1 MTTSA
6 GAEANALQRECWNSA
21 VAAKWVRHQ
30 AVMDELLAE
39 VTERL
44 MAAAAPRP
52 GHSVLDVGCG
62 AGAVLLE
69 VARRVGPEG
78 RVLGLD
84 LSAPLLERARER
96 LRDEGLERVALVE
109 ADAQTAPLEPAGFD
123 LVVSRFGV
131 MFFADPVAAF
141 GNLRAALRPGGRI
154 AFASWAE
161 MDANPWFAAPRRAAV
176 DRLGEPAPVAPRAPG
191 PFAFAE
197 VPYVTEI
204 LTSAGFAD
212 VLVARERVALRHPGG
227 AAEAAKLGCDL
238 GPAASIL
245 REHGGTE
252 DDAAAIAEAI
262 AAAFAPFAAGPG
274 VAIPAVVNIAQA
286 QRG

>member
-1 MTTSA
+1 MTDTA
-6 GAEANALQRECWNSA
+6 GAEANAVQRECWNSA

-30 AVMDELLAE
+30 AVMDGLLAE

-62 AGAVLLE
+62 AGTVTLE
-69 VARRVGPEG
+69 AARRVGPEG

-96 LRDEGLERVALVE
+96 LRDEGLERVALLE

-154 AFASWAE
+154 AFAAWAE
-161 MDANPWFAAPRRAAV
+161 LDANPWFAVPRRAAV
-176 DRLGEPAPVAPRAPG
+176 DRLGEPAPAAPRSPG

-197 VPYVTEI
+197 APYVMEI

-212 VLVARERVALRHPGG
+212 VLVERERVALRHPGG
-227 AAEAAKLGCDL
+227 AAEAAKLACDL
-238 GPAASIL
+238 GPTAGIL
-245 REHGGTE
+245 RELEGTQ
-252 DDAAAIAEAI
+252 DDAAAIAAAA
-262 AAAFAPFAAGPG
+262 AAAFAPFASGSE
-274 VAIPAVVNIAQA
+274 VAIPAVVNLAQA
-286 QRG
+286 RRG